1 MSMVIE
7 GALHQ
12 VALPSVL
19 RTIENEQ
26 RTGRLR
32 LAYEGQEGAIYFTNG
47 QWALLQRPG
56 GDTPLAE
63 QFLRARLISAEDFV
77 RATGYDVSQVGALS
91 DKQTAHM
98 LLRANALRQDQL
110 LSWMSDDAVTMLAT
124 AFSWPDANF
133 LFEDNAPMP
142 AGRVVTLLNVSSLID
157 QAQMRMRQSGPQ
169 INTPPP
175 LSPEMVI
182 DFAEVDPSGDPVR
195 ITRDHWRLLT
205 YVDGRTSL
213 LGISQRMGEQEI
225 PVLRLASQLVGRGI
239 VLVVGRAS

>member
-1 MSMVIE
+1 MVME
-7 GALHQ
+7 GALRQ
-12 VALPSVL
+12 VALTEVL
-19 RTIENEQ
+19 RAIEIEQ

-32 LAYEGQEGAIYFTNG
+32 LAYQGQEGAIYFTNG

-63 QFLRARLISAEDFV
+63 QFLRARLIGAEDFE
-77 RATGYDVSQVGALS
+77 RATGSDVSQIRTLS
-91 DKQTAHM
+91 DKQAAHM
-98 LLRANALRQDQL
+98 LLRDGALRQDQL

-124 AFSWPDANF
+124 AFTWPDADF
-133 LFEDNAPMP
+133 LFEDSAPLP
-142 AGRVVTLLNVSSLID
+142 AGRIVTPLNVSALID
-157 QAQMRMRQSGPQ
+157 QAQMRLRQNIPTP
-169 INTPPP
+169 NTPPP
-175 LSPEMVI
+175 LSPEMVV
-182 DFAEVDPSGDPVR
+182 DFAEVDPAGDPVR

-225 PVLRLASQLVGRGI
+225 PVLRLASQLVARGI